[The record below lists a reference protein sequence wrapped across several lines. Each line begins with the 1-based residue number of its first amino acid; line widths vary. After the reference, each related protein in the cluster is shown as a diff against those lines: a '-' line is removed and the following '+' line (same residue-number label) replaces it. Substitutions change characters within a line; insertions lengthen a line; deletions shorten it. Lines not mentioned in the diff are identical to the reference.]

1 MKKPTSGLLIGAVLG
16 TIAGFAAGIVCF
28 LLLFS
33 SQTGEGIAS
42 IARSGTPVATGTFIH
57 ADPTDP
63 MHYGSGGVTLYE
75 NLVHLEQDFEVGAGP
90 KYHIY
95 LVPDADITPDTRV
108 EETMFVDLGH
118 LKAFVG
124 SQGYPIPLG
133 TDLADYKSVVI
144 WCEQLNLLISPA
156 KLSLP

>member
-16 TIAGFAAGIVCF
+16 TIAGFSAGIASF
-28 LLLFS
+28 PLLFS
-33 SQTGEGIAS
+33 SQTGDEAAS
-42 IARSGTPVATGTFIH
+42 VVRGGTRVATGTFIH
-57 ADPTDP
+57 ADPADP

-90 KYHIY
+90 KFHVY

-133 TDLADYKSVVI
+133 VDLADYKSVVI
-144 WCEQLNLLISPA
+144 WCEQLNLLISSA
-156 KLSLP
+156 KLNGS